1 MDRSDATEFFQMNAR
16 MTFAAMAVGLTMA
29 AGAAQASTVIA
40 GLYNTGV
47 DNSYVSTTGT
57 QVDQHWT
64 LALNGITPSTAYNDG
79 VNGIF
84 PLGPW
89 LAEDATSRWVGP
101 TNPQGAST
109 DPLNDGFY
117 EYSLTFNL
125 TAAQASGASFVGRY
139 AADNA
144 ISWVK
149 LNTTVLD
156 STLDP
161 DGLGGFTSWSAFG
174 ASTPAFQAGTN
185 TLAFRVINYS
195 QDGGN
200 PSGLRVEFT
209 GATVGVPEPAS
220 WALMIGGFGM
230 AGAMLRRRRQVAI
243 TA

>member
-1 MDRSDATEFFQMNAR
+1 
-16 MTFAAMAVGLTMA
+16 MTFAAMALGLTVTA
-29 AGAAQASTVIA
+29 AATAAQASTVIA

-47 DNSYVSTTGT
+47 DSSYVSTTGS

-64 LALNGITPSTAYNDG
+64 LALNGTTPAPAYNTG
-79 VNGIF
+79 VNGVF

-89 LAEDATSRWVGP
+89 LAEDSTSRWVGP
-101 TNPQGAST
+101 TDPQGAST

-125 TAAQASGASFVGRY
+125 TAAEAAGASFSGRY

-144 ISWVK
+144 ISWIK
-149 LNTTVLD
+149 LNGTQLA
-156 STLDP
+156 STADP
-161 DGLGGFTSWSAFG
+161 AGLGGFTFWSSFA
-174 ASTPAFQAGTN
+174 ASTPAFQAGSN

-209 GATVGVPEPAS
+209 NATVGVVPEPAS

-230 AGAMLRRRRQVAI
+230 AGAMLRRRRLVAI

>member
-1 MDRSDATEFFQMNAR
+1 MNFR
-16 MTFAAMAVGLTMA
+16 MTFAAMALGLTVAAA
-29 AGAAQASTVIA
+29 AGAAQASTVIT

-47 DNSYVSTTGT
+47 DGSYASTSGL

-64 LALNGITPSTAYNDG
+64 LALNGTDPSTAYNSG
-79 VNGIF
+79 VNGLF
-84 PLGPW
+84 PLNGPW
-89 LAEDATSRWVGP
+89 LTEDATSRWVGP
-101 TNPQGAST
+101 TESQGAST

-125 TAAQASGASFVGRY
+125 TAAEASGASLLGRY

-149 LNTTVLD
+149 LNDTVLA
-156 STLDP
+156 STADP
-161 DGLGGFTSWSAFG
+161 DGLGGYGGWTAFG
-174 ASTPAFQAGTN
+174 ASTPAFQAGSN
-185 TLAFRVINYS
+185 TIAFRVINYS
-195 QDGGN
+195 QNGGN

-209 GATVGVPEPAS
+209 DATIGAVPEPAT